1 MEIHEQAE
9 PQASKPELG
18 QYLYLMNWL
27 ERGDR
32 FDFDKDFFVD
42 DEVGSKCPLDTE
54 ILVGERNSDVPGND
68 ETACCKLMRKAL
80 AVGTLE
86 QSGTETFVDLDSSAD
101 DPVGNT
107 VF

>member
-1 MEIHEQAE
+1 MPGLLAA
-9 PQASKPELG
+9 P
-18 QYLYLMNWL
+18 
-27 ERGDR
+27 
-32 FDFDKDFFVD
+32 
-42 DEVGSKCPLDTE
+42 DEDGSTVQE

-86 QSGTETFVDLDSSAD
+86 QSGTETFVDLDSSAG

-107 VF
+107 VL

>member
-1 MEIHEQAE
+1 
-9 PQASKPELG
+9 
-18 QYLYLMNWL
+18 MNWL

-32 FDFDKDFFVD
+32 FDFDKVFFVA

-54 ILVGERNSDVPGND
+54 ILVGERNSDVLGND

-80 AVGTLE
+80 GIGTIE